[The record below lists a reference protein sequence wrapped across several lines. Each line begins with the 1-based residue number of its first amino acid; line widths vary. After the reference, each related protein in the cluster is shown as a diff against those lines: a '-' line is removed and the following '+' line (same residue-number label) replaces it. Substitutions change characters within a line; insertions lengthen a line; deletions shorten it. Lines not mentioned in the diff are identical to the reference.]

1 MSDEGFKALQ
11 VQARELGQA
20 FWACRSCL
28 SFAVKMNSQMRV
40 VTKQV
45 EELKE
50 KVEENTKLIQGN
62 ADSVEDVKKSVVNL
76 DEKVED
82 MEKRIEARIYGE
94 MRERESRKASVVM
107 HGLEEPPPT
116 IKDGKERA
124 EDDFARALEVM
135 KTAKADLGRK
145 DMIYCWRMGEKGE
158 DPRPLVLG
166 LESKAARLHLLNQAK
181 ELKNSEYKH
190 VHIVPYLTKKQMQ
203 EEADMEKEAEGR
215 NKNLSEAD
223 KAKNWEWMVRGK
235 KGEKRLVKGLKRET
249 QLSSQPTTGA
259 NRTRIG
265 GRQEAVRRK
274 DTYGQGGKRGRGSSS
289 ENEVDM
295 LEERRASKTRK

>member
-50 KVEENTKLIQGN
+50 RVEENTKLIQGN

-94 MRERESRKASVVM
+94 MRERERA
-107 HGLEEPPPT
+107 
-116 IKDGKERA
+116 GKHQ
-124 EDDFARALEVM
+124 
-135 KTAKADLGRK
+135 
-145 DMIYCWRMGEKGE
+145 W
-158 DPRPLVLG
+158 
-166 LESKAARLHLLNQAK
+166 
-181 ELKNSEYKH
+181 
-190 VHIVPYLTKKQMQ
+190 
-203 EEADMEKEAEGR
+203 
-215 NKNLSEAD
+215 
-223 KAKNWEWMVRGK
+223 
-235 KGEKRLVKGLKRET
+235 
-249 QLSSQPTTGA
+249 
-259 NRTRIG
+259 
-265 GRQEAVRRK
+265 
-274 DTYGQGGKRGRGSSS
+274 
-289 ENEVDM
+289 
-295 LEERRASKTRK
+295 